1 MNFLVLFLILL
12 LIFIIV
18 IQLGKVRNL
27 ASVIRGEARVERQ
40 NNDRTAMSLMVFM
53 VVFLVFCIGSAMYYK
68 DSMLGYGPLQPAS
81 AHGGD
86 IDYLFNVTLFFTGIV
101 FVITHII
108 LFWYSWKYRDRD
120 NADVKFFVHST
131 KLEMV
136 WTAIPAV
143 VMTFLVVQGL
153 MVWNDVMTDIGPEEE
168 YLEIEATG
176 YQFAWDIRYPGPDGV
191 LGEKNFKKIDLAVN
205 PLGMDWLDDNGLD
218 DIVIDGSADIVLPVD
233 TKVRVKIS
241 AKDVLHNFYLPHF
254 RVKMDAIPGLPTYF
268 IFTPITTTEEYR
280 QQLKGHPNWEVPY
293 DPSEPDGPKKWEEFN
308 FELAC
313 AELCGKGHYSMKKIL
328 KIVTKEEYAEWAAE
342 QKSSYFSKIRNTDN
356 DPRKGQLLDVEIKNR
371 GIELASSFKAAMS
384 SDSLNLIRLEHVF
397 FKTGS
402 AELADNSKYELDN
415 LASLMKSNPTVNV
428 EVGGHTDSQGDDEGN
443 MNLSNS
449 RATNVRNYLS
459 RKGIDES
466 RMVARGYGET
476 TPVEANDTEEGRAKN
491 RRTELKILSK

>member
-1 MNFLVLFLILL
+1 MNFIVLFLILL
-12 LIFIIV
+12 LIVVII

-27 ASVIRGEARVERQ
+27 ASLIRGEARVERQ
-40 NNDRTAMSLMVFM
+40 NNDRTAMSMVVFM
-53 VVFLVFCIGSAMYYK
+53 VVFLVLCVASAMYYK

-101 FVITHII
+101 FIITHII
-108 LFWYSWKYRDRD
+108 LFWYSWKYRERD

-131 KLEMV
+131 KLEMI

-153 MVWNDVMTDIGPEEE
+153 MVWNDVMTDIGPDEE

-176 YQFAWDIRYPGPDGV
+176 YQFAWDIRYPGPDGI
-191 LGEKNFKKIDLAVN
+191 LGEKNYRKIDLAVN

-293 DPSEPDGPKKWEEFN
+293 DPTDPESKMKWEEFN
-308 FELAC
+308 YELAC
-313 AELCGKGHYSMKKIL
+313 AELCGKGHYSMRKVL
-328 KIVTKEEYAEWAAE
+328 KVVTKEEYAEWAAE
-342 QKSSYFSKIRNTDN
+342 QKSTYFSSIRNKEF
-356 DPRKGQLLDVEIKNR
+356 DPRKGQLLNAEIKQR
-371 GIELASSFKAAMS
+371 KKELTSSFNEALK
-384 SDSLNLIRLEHVF
+384 SDSINLIRLEHVF

-415 LASLMKSNPTVNV
+415 LSTLMKANGTVKV
-428 EVGGHTDSQGDDEGN
+428 ELGGHTDSQGDDDGN
-443 MNLSNS
+443 MNLSNR
-449 RATNVRNYLS
+449 RASSVMDYLS
-459 RKGIDES
+459 RKGIQGT
-466 RMVARGYGET
+466 RMVAVGYGEN
-476 TPVEANDTEEGRAKN
+476 TPVETNDTAEGRAKN

>member
-12 LIFIIV
+12 LIVIII

-53 VVFLVFCIGSAMYYK
+53 VVFLVFCVASAMYYK

-101 FVITHII
+101 FIITHII
-108 LFWYSWKYRDRD
+108 LFWYSWKYRERD

-131 KLEMV
+131 KLEMI

-153 MVWNDVMTDIGPEEE
+153 MVWNDVMTDIGPDEE

-176 YQFAWDIRYPGPDGV
+176 YQFAWDIRYPGPDGI
-191 LGEKNFKKIDLAVN
+191 LGEKNYRKIDLAVN
-205 PLGMDWLDDNGLD
+205 PLGMDWLDDNALD
-218 DIVIDGSADIVLPVD
+218 DIVIDGSAEIVLPVD

-280 QQLKGHPNWEVPY
+280 QQLKGHPDWEVPY
-293 DPSEPDGPKKWEEFN
+293 DPTDPESKMKWEEFN
-308 FELAC
+308 YELAC
-313 AELCGKGHYSMKKIL
+313 AELCGKGHYSMRRVL
-328 KIVTKEEYAEWAAE
+328 KIVTKEEYAEWAAA
-342 QKSSYFSKIRNTDN
+342 QKSTYFSSIRNQES
-356 DPRKGQLLDVEIKNR
+356 DPRKGQLLNTEIKQR
-371 GIELASSFKAAMS
+371 KKELTSSFNAALK
-384 SDSLNLIRLEHVF
+384 SDSINLIRLEHVF

-415 LASLMKSNPTVNV
+415 LSDLMKTNNTVKV
-428 EVGGHTDSQGDDEGN
+428 ELGGHTDSQGDDDGN
-443 MNLSNS
+443 MSLSNR
-449 RATNVRNYLS
+449 RASNVMNYLS
-459 RKGIDES
+459 RKGIESS
-466 RMVARGYGET
+466 RMVAVGYGEN
-476 TPVEANDTEEGRAKN
+476 TPVESNDTAEGRAKN